1 MFALAYSN
9 QDNNS
14 KRCKTFKYYLPK
26 DIIKNYNVLIN
37 GRNFY
42 DQPID
47 PDIKWYEEIRKLTT
61 GQGEE
66 YTTRCLLDYEYIKN
80 NYKLIAVDLSTQ
92 KELDADPKT
101 IQQIEFVRQLLNEN
115 NQISANE
122 SMFVFKVTTKILSR
136 KCNSLIK
143 YGKLWGIKS

>member
-1 MFALAYSN
+1 M
-9 QDNNS
+9 
-14 KRCKTFKYYLPK
+14 
-26 DIIKNYNVLIN
+26 
-37 GRNFY
+37 
-42 DQPID
+42 
-47 PDIKWYEEIRKLTT
+47 
-61 GQGEE
+61 
-66 YTTRCLLDYEYIKN
+66 LDYEYIKN

-143 YGKLWGIKS
+143 YGKL